1 MENKLTFIEKYT
13 KSVYGEVL
21 FIYAYAL
28 ETMENGIYN
37 RYIIEAVL
45 RGLENGKTYLTV
57 HNVEYCNLISN
68 QETLT
73 YEAIISIVEN
83 EYFNN

>member
-1 MENKLTFIEKYT
+1 MEHNLKFIRKYT
-13 KSVYGEVL
+13 KSVWGDVL
-21 FIYAYAL
+21 FIYSYSL

-57 HNVEYCNLISN
+57 HNVEYPNLSN
-68 QETLT
+68 EETLMSQ
-73 YEAIISIVEN
+73 EVASIVEN
-83 EYFNN
+83 EYFND